1 MTQEEKFRQMTETK
15 VSVLVSKMAIPTII
29 SMLITTFY
37 NMADTYFVGHLN
49 TNATAAVGIVFPL
62 MAIIQACGFFFGHGS
77 GNYISKKLG
86 QQQTEDATKMAA
98 TAFFSALI
106 FGVVF
111 MLLGSV
117 FRTNLVYLLGATD
130 KIAPYAVDYLQ
141 FILIGAPFYAS
152 SLVLNNQF
160 RFQGNAVYAMVGI
173 TTGGVLNVIL
183 DPLFIF
189 GFNLGIQGAAMATAL
204 SQFVSFCILLSGTFK
219 PANISIKFKNFT
231 PCKEYYSQ
239 ILKGG
244 APSLLRQ
251 SLGSVTTISM
261 NYAAKIFS
269 VAAGFDKEAAIAAMS
284 IVGKITMFAYS
295 VVIGFGQGF
304 QPVCGFNYGAK
315 KYDRVIKAFWFS
327 VIVTT
332 CFLLVA
338 GVLVY
343 VFAPNLV
350 GLFNDDIPEIRNQV
364 INIGAKTLRFTT
376 LTFPLVGF
384 MVLSNMMMQ
393 NLTLAFRA
401 SFLAMARQ
409 GLFYIP
415 AVLILPQFL
424 GFVGIQM
431 SQMVSDAI
439 SFVVSIVLTVNVMKD
454 LSAKAKENFET

>member
-1 MTQEEKFRQMTETK
+1 MTQEEKFKQMTETN

-49 TNATAAVGIVFPL
+49 TNATAAVGIIFPL

-111 MLLGSV
+111 MIFGSI
-117 FRTNLVYLLGATD
+117 FRTQLVYLLGATD
-130 KIAPYAVDYLQ
+130 KIAPYAVDYMQ
-141 FILIGAPFYAS
+141 FILIGAPFYAA

-183 DPLFIF
+183 DPLLIF
-189 GFNLGIQGAAMATAL
+189 GFNLGVKGAAMATAL

-231 PCKEYYSQ
+231 PCKEYYTQ

-261 NYAAKIFS
+261 NYAAKAFS

-315 KYDRVIKAFWFS
+315 KYDRVLKAFKFS

-332 CFLLVA
+332 GFLIVA
-338 GVLVY
+338 GIFVH

-364 INIGAKTLRFTT
+364 IAIGTKTLHFTT

-384 MVLSNMMMQ
+384 MTLSNMMMQ
-393 NLTLAFRA
+393 NMTLAFRA

-431 SQMVSDAI
+431 SQMVSDII
-439 SFVVSIVLTVNVMKD
+439 SFIVTILLTAGVIRD
-454 LSAKAKENFET
+454 LQTKSKLKN

>member
-1 MTQEEKFRQMTETK
+1 MTQEEKFKQMTETN

-62 MAIIQACGFFFGHGS
+62 MAIVQACGFFFGHGS

-111 MLLGSV
+111 MIFCSI
-117 FRTNLVYLLGATD
+117 FRTQLVYLLGATD
-130 KIAPYAVDYLQ
+130 KIAPYAIDYMQ

-189 GFNLGIQGAAMATAL
+189 GFNLGVKGAAMATAL
-204 SQFVSFCILLSGTFK
+204 SQFVSFCILISGTFK

-231 PCKEYYSQ
+231 PCKEYYTQ

-251 SLGSVTTISM
+251 SLGSITTISM
-261 NYAAKIFS
+261 NYAAKAFS

-315 KYDRVIKAFWFS
+315 KYDRVLKAFKFS

-332 CFLLVA
+332 GFLIVA
-338 GVLVY
+338 GIFVH

-350 GLFNDDIPEIRNQV
+350 GLFNDDIPGIRNQV
-364 INIGAKTLRFTT
+364 IAIGAKTLRFTT

-384 MVLSNMMMQ
+384 MTLSNMMMQ
-393 NLTLAFRA
+393 NMTLAFRA

-415 AVLILPQFL
+415 SVLILPQFL

-431 SQMVSDAI
+431 SQMVSDII
-439 SFVVSIVLTVNVMKD
+439 SFIVTIILTVGVIRELKPKLKIDN
-454 LSAKAKENFET
+454 

>member
-1 MTQEEKFRQMTETK
+1 MTESN
-15 VSVLVSKMAIPTII
+15 VSKLVAKMAIPTII

-37 NMADTYFVGHLN
+37 NMADTYFVGHIPKDVD
-49 TNATAAVGIVFPL
+49 AAVSAVGIVMPL

-86 QQQTEDATKMAA
+86 QQQTEDATKMAS

-106 FGVVF
+106 FGAVF
-111 MLLGSV
+111 MVLGTI
-117 FRTNLVYLLGATD
+117 FRTQLGYFLGATD
-130 KIAPYAVDYLQ
+130 EIAPYAIDYLQ
-141 FILIGAPFYAS
+141 YILFGAPFYAS

-173 TTGGVLNVIL
+173 TTGGILNFIL

-189 GFNLGIQGAAMATAL
+189 GLHLGVKGAAMATAL
-204 SQFVSFCILLSGTFK
+204 SQFISFCILIAGTMK
-219 PANISIKFKNFT
+219 PANISIKFKNFK
-231 PCKEYYSQ
+231 PCKEYYTQ

-261 NYAAKIFS
+261 NYSAKIFC
-269 VAAGFDKEAAIAAMS
+269 VAAGFDKEAAIAAMT
-284 IVGKITMFAYS
+284 IVSKITMFAYS

-315 KYDRVIKAFWFS
+315 KYDRVKKAFWFS
-327 VIVTT
+327 VMVTT
-332 CFLLVA
+332 CFLIVA
-338 GVLVY
+338 GTLVH
-343 VFAPNLV
+343 VFAPQIV
-350 GLFNDDIPEIRNQV
+350 GLFLNSNVSATREQV
-364 INIGAKTLRFTT
+364 VNIGAATLRFTT

-415 AVLILPQFL
+415 SVLILPQFL
-424 GFVGIQM
+424 GFIGIQM
-431 SQMVSDAI
+431 SQMVSDGI
-439 SFVVSIVLTVNVMKD
+439 SFIVTIFLTVGVLKD
-454 LSAKAKENFET
+454 LTKKHKEEQ